1 MASDRSS
8 PRAQCHLQP
17 LRQSRRTAARRSGL
31 PHRTPGPGDL
41 RRNPRH
47 RLTSASTWYRPPTDG
62 VWQLAGISQQGE
74 RLKPPDDGGL
84 AVVQGGQ
91 TACRRRWV
99 GLDDGAAGGGR
110 RERRPVILVGW
121 RPDCYPS
128 QRGVEVVTDR
138 RIVCGRGR
146 GSRRACHLSGGAN
159 CRETAVN
166 SVVKPDTSTASRV
179 FAAAEKPWAG
189 SVFGRPVGSSTGS
202 HRTILVDGP
211 GRMGGR
217 V

>member
-146 GSRRACHLSGGAN
+146 RSRRAFHLSRGAN
-159 CRETAVN
+159 CRETPGQLCRETRYFHGIQGVCSSGETIGRFSFRQARRFVN
-166 SVVKPDTSTASRV
+166 GLTENYSRRR
-179 FAAAEKPWAG
+179 AG
-189 SVFGRPVGSSTGS
+189 
-202 HRTILVDGP
+202 
-211 GRMGGR
+211 MGR